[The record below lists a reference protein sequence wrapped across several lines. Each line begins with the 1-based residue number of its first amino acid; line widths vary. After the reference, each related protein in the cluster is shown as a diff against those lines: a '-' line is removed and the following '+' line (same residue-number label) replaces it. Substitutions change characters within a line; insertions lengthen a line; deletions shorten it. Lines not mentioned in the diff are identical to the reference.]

1 MDNSGSI
8 ALEET
13 EKVACFLLQGD
24 ALLAGDAVHLRHV
37 RGPGQ
42 EAQRGP
48 QGEGWQHL
56 PKNRHQRGRRS
67 HRERVHQGLLGRQ
80 GGF

>member
-1 MDNSGSI
+1 M
-8 ALEET
+8 

-24 ALLAGDAVHLRHV
+24 ALLAGDAVHLRLV
-37 RGPGQ
+37 RWPGQ
-42 EAQRGP
+42 ETQRGP

-56 PKNRHQRGRRS
+56 LEDRHQRGRRY

>member
-1 MDNSGSI
+1 M
-8 ALEET
+8 
-13 EKVACFLLQGD
+13 EKVDWFLLQGDVSD

-56 PKNRHQRGRRS
+56 PEDRHQRGRRS
-67 HRERVHQGLLGRQ
+67 HRERVHQGLLGGQ